1 MKTTKNMN
9 FYLFIIAF
17 TVLVMKSQ
25 QPSYESHSHHSHE
38 RIEEKPSIK
47 YSREANVDQK
57 SEESKDGSG
66 SHQNHDI
73 HSHSHKPFIDS
84 HNSHNTSHKKMHSS
98 KDVSSVWLSALGSTL
113 LISLAPYIILFF
125 IPIDNTS
132 EYELLLKVILS
143 FASGGL
149 LGDTFLHLIPHAL
162 MERNLVIDSKSH
174 DRSQSHSNLHLH
186 SFMSEDEPH
195 VHDLSVGLWVLTG
208 FLGFLLVEKLVRI
221 MGKSHEHN
229 HSIKSDNNSLN
240 VSKNSSELNEKQIIR
255 DIKIT
260 GYLNLAADV
269 AHNLTD
275 GLAIGASFLSGRS
288 FGIMTTITIL
298 LHEIPHEIGDF
309 AILLQSGCSR
319 TKAMRLQLI
328 TVVGAFAGTCISLF
342 AEGYGDAASSWILP
356 FTAGGFIY
364 IATVSVIPELLRK
377 TSLWQ
382 SVKEVLALVLGV
394 LMMALIA
401 YYE

>member
-1 MKTTKNMN
+1 MKNLN

-17 TVLVMKSQ
+17 TVLVVKSQ
-25 QPSYESHSHHSHE
+25 QHYYESHSNHSHE
-38 RIEEKPSIK
+38 LIEEKPSLK
-47 YSREANVDQK
+47 YSREANVGQK
-57 SEESKDGSG
+57 SEESKVGSG
-66 SHQNHDI
+66 SAQSHDI
-73 HSHSHKPFIDS
+73 HSHKPLIDS
-84 HNSHNTSHKKMHSS
+84 PNSHNTGHKQMHSS
-98 KDVSSVWLSALGSTL
+98 KDVSSVWFSALASTL

-132 EYELLLKVILS
+132 EYELILKVILS

-149 LGDTFLHLIPHAL
+149 LGDTFLQLIPHAL

-174 DRSQSHSNLHLH
+174 DRSHSHSNLHLH
-186 SFMSEDEPH
+186 SFISEDEPH

-208 FLGFLLVEKLVRI
+208 FLGFLFVEKLVRI

-229 HSIKSDNNSLN
+229 HSIKSDNNNSLN
-240 VSKNSSELNEKQIIR
+240 VSKNSSELNEKPIIS

-288 FGIMTTITIL
+288 FGIVTTITIL

-342 AEGYGDAASSWILP
+342 AKGYGETASSWILP

-364 IATVSVIPELLRK
+364 IATVSVIPELLQNK
-377 TSLWQ
+377 SLWQ
-382 SVKEVLALVLGV
+382 SMKEVLALVLGV
-394 LMMALIA
+394 LMMVLIA